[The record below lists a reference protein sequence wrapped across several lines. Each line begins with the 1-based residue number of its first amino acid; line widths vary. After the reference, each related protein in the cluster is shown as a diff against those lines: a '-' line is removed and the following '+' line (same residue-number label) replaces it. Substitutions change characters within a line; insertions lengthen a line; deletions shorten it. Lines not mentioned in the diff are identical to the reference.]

1 LTRILAKVDA
11 RASIE
16 PLAFAAVQMRYL
28 ARSARDLAPP
38 PVDVLLALGLA
49 AWGQIDLWLVGGS
62 FTQVPGPHAATAP
75 FLLLFTLP
83 LAWRRRWPFGVL
95 LTVTGAIAAESLIVG
110 RSPEGGEIL
119 FPTLIVLYSV
129 GAYADRDRAV
139 AGFVLGVAA
148 ITIDTIQ
155 DPSHEVASLAGVVV
169 ASGFFGVFLGGA
181 AWLVGRHVRSRRIHA
196 EQFEQRALHLE
207 REQSEFVQAAAEAE
221 RVRIARELHD
231 VVAHSVSLMGVQAG
245 AAERVMERD
254 PDRARDALSSI
265 QATSREAIGEL
276 RRLLSVLRTAEQPSE
291 LAPQPG
297 LGSLDP
303 LVARAREGGIPVE
316 LRIDGEPGGIP
327 TGVELSAYRV
337 VQEAL
342 TNVRKHAPG
351 AATRVNVNCLR
362 DRIELTVENETP
374 AAGNGN
380 VEEGRHQRGYGL
392 VGMRERVALY
402 GGDLAAGPRA
412 RGGFAVQVTLPI
424 EVE

>member
-1 LTRILAKVDA
+1 
-11 RASIE
+11 
-16 PLAFAAVQMRYL
+16 MRYL
-28 ARSARDLAPP
+28 ARSAHHLVPP
-38 PVDVLLALGLA
+38 PVDALIALSIA
-49 AWGQIDLWLVGGS
+49 IWGQIDLWLVGGS

-95 LTVTGAIAAESLIVG
+95 LVVTGAIAAEALIIG

-119 FPTLIVLYSV
+119 FPILIALYSV
-129 GAYADRDRAV
+129 GAYADRERAV
-139 AGFVLGVAA
+139 VGFVLGVAA
-148 ITIDTIQ
+148 MTIDTIQ
-155 DPSHEVASLAGVVV
+155 DPSHEVASLGGVVV

-207 REQSEFVQAAAEAE
+207 REQSEFAQAAAEAE

-245 AAERVMERD
+245 AAERVMGRD
-254 PDRARDALSSI
+254 PDRARDALRSI
-265 QATSREAIGEL
+265 QETSREAIREL
-276 RRLLSVLRTAEQPSE
+276 RRLLSVLRTAEQPE

-297 LGSLDP
+297 LGSLQP
-303 LVARAREGGIPVE
+303 LVARAREGGTPVE
-316 LRIDGEPGGIP
+316 LRIDGERGRIP

-351 AATRVNVNCLR
+351 AATRVDIDCLR
-362 DRIELTVENETP
+362 DRIELTVENDTP

-380 VEEGRHQRGYGL
+380 VEGGGRPRGYGL
-392 VGMRERVALY
+392 VGMRERVVLY
-402 GGDLAAGPRA
+402 GGDLTVGPRA
-412 RGGFAVQVTLPI
+412 DGGFVVRVTLPI